1 MILPSSPS
9 TKFNRI
15 KLRKL
20 GRPQEILDFTE
31 IHIAQNNRH
40 TLNSM
45 YSTVGQAQVSSQ
57 TYRELP
63 ELSELYAAKLHLRNI
78 NLDNSLSVMHAR

>member
-31 IHIAQNNRH
+31 IHIAQSNRD

-57 TYRELP
+57 TYREL
-63 ELSELYAAKLHLRNI
+63 SELYAAKLHLRNI
-78 NLDNSLSVMHAR
+78 NLVNSLSVMHAR